1 MNENKINGISMIPFG
16 LLAGY
21 PAEKEDISAFMENYW
36 MQNGFPQPVPDVIPD
51 RLYIG
56 NQFCHL
62 LLPEERCLFELMEK
76 VDNWCKER
84 QTTVEI
90 VVNDWAMVGILRKY
104 PKRMTPLLGTLLMKQ
119 YCQRKPGTPTVIS
132 AARRAV
138 DCVDYISFG
147 KPESHT
153 SNWLA
158 AKTAIINKKQQ
169 KCQKS

>member
-1 MNENKINGISMIPFG
+1 MNENKINGISMIHLG
-16 LLAGY
+16 C
-21 PAEKEDISAFMENYW
+21 W
-36 MQNGFPQPVPDVIPD
+36 PVI
-51 RLYIG
+51 R
-56 NQFCHL
+56 
-62 LLPEERCLFELMEK
+62 
-76 VDNWCKER
+76 
-84 QTTVEI
+84 
-90 VVNDWAMVGILRKY
+90 
-104 PKRMTPLLGTLLMKQ
+104 
-119 YCQRKPGTPTVIS
+119 QRKPGTPTVIS